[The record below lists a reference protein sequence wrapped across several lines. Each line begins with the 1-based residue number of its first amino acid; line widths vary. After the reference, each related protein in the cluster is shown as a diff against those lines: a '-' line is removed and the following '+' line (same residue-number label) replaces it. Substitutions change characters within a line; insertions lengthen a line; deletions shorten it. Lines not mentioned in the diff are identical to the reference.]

1 MKNSGVLHE
10 DEPFYYD
17 DSARG
22 PTSKSTLLGEQ
33 AESMRTR
40 VRESPAKPQSELEKN
55 SRVRSNERARLGR
68 GKIPQGLRPSNDV
81 HNLQSGNTPTFI
93 HGSKGDPTLR
103 TGGASRATLSRDSG
117 KNSRTNLRRNDSPSF
132 EESLYSSK
140 STAAKGTN
148 SSSSESAYF
157 ARTIKNLNGIIEKL
171 KVRDELNSE
180 RIVHLQRLNEK
191 SQGKL
196 REMEDKIRELQSQP
210 TSAVSPAQQERR
222 KGEESTANEENIAR
236 LQQLVEKMSY
246 KISLLTEEKRMLEDL
261 VRNLLL
267 ERQKEKLLRN
277 SSGDDF
283 NSVELVREKIGSGA
297 PLSFASL
304 VDKVRKS
311 PKMLSKDINKD
322 QPAMRLD
329 NFSDSPDR
337 NEQHDA
343 VDVRS
348 MIIKR
353 LNFDELTSQNH
364 SVEASGVSKRAE
376 AKVNISPR
384 SFGQPDTDIF
394 EIGFQS

>member
-236 LQQLVEKMSY
+236 L
-246 KISLLTEEKRMLEDL
+246 
-261 VRNLLL
+261 RNFF
-267 ERQKEKLLRN
+267 
-277 SSGDDF
+277 F
-283 NSVELVREKIGSGA
+283 N
-297 PLSFASL
+297 
-304 VDKVRKS
+304 
-311 PKMLSKDINKD
+311 
-322 QPAMRLD
+322 
-329 NFSDSPDR
+329 
-337 NEQHDA
+337 
-343 VDVRS
+343 
-348 MIIKR
+348 
-353 LNFDELTSQNH
+353 
-364 SVEASGVSKRAE
+364 
-376 AKVNISPR
+376 
-384 SFGQPDTDIF
+384 
-394 EIGFQS
+394 